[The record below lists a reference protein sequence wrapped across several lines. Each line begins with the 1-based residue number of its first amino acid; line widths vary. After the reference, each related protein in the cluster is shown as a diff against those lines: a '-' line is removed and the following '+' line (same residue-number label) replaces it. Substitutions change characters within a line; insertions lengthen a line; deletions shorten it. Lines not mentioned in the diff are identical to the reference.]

1 MTEFWDITPFSWEGV
16 LLCATCGWLLGIERQ
31 LRGKPVGIRTAILIV
46 LGTYVFM
53 RLAIS
58 LSDNSLDHA
67 RVLGQIVTGV
77 GFLGAGVMMARDG
90 QIQGVTSAAVVW
102 LMAGLGMIIAFDYGR
117 QALLLCGFV
126 LFVLVGID
134 KVETTFSALRKGVH
148 KHWKEKRKK
157 TAKHAKIVD

>member
-1 MTEFWDITPFSWEGV
+1 MTEYWDISPFSWESV
-16 LLCATCGWLLGIERQ
+16 LLCAACGWILGLERQ
-31 LRGKPVGIRTAILIV
+31 LRGKPVGIRTAILII
-46 LGTYVFM
+46 LGTYIFM
-53 RLAIS
+53 RLATS

-90 QIQGVTSAAVVW
+90 QVQGVTSAAVVW

-134 KVETTFSALRKGVH
+134 KVETTFSALRRGVH
-148 KHWKEKRKK
+148 ARWERTRKRPQ
-157 TAKHAKIVD
+157 KIQ

>member
-1 MTEFWDITPFSWEGV
+1 
-16 LLCATCGWLLGIERQ
+16 
-31 LRGKPVGIRTAILIV
+31 
-46 LGTYVFM
+46 M
-53 RLAIS
+53 RLATS

-102 LMAGLGMIIAFDYGR
+102 LMAGLGMVIAFDYWR
-117 QALLLCGFV
+117 QALILCGFV

-134 KVETTFSALRKGVH
+134 KVETTFSSLTKGVH
-148 KHWKEKRKK
+148 KRWERKRKK
-157 TAKHAKIVD
+157 DDILP

>member
-1 MTEFWDITPFSWEGV
+1 MAEFWDISPFSWEGV
-16 LLCATCGWLLGIERQ
+16 LTCAACGWILGLERQ

-53 RLAIS
+53 RLATS
-58 LSDNSLDHA
+58 LSENSLDHA

-77 GFLGAGVMMARDG
+77 GFLGAGVMMSRDG

-134 KVETTFSALRKGVH
+134 KVETTFSSLTKGVH
-148 KHWKEKRKK
+148 KSWEKKRKK
-157 TAKHAKIVD
+157 TDKSINCTD

>member
-1 MTEFWDITPFSWEGV
+1 
-16 LLCATCGWLLGIERQ
+16 LERQ

-58 LSDNSLDHA
+58 LSDNPSDYL

-90 QIQGVTSAAVVW
+90 YVQGVTSASVVW
-102 LMAGLGMIIAFDYGR
+102 LMAGLGLVIAFDFGR
-117 QALLLCGFV
+117 QALLLSGFV
-126 LFVLVGID
+126 VFVLVGID
-134 KVETTFSALRKGVH
+134 KVEATFGSLRRGVH
-148 KHWKEKRKK
+148 KRWSKRTVK
-157 TAKHAKIVD
+157 TQEPRYHK

>member
-1 MTEFWDITPFSWEGV
+1 MFGYDWQGV
-16 LLCATCGWLLGIERQ
+16 WTCAACGWVLGLERQ

-53 RLAIS
+53 RLATS

-90 QIQGVTSAAVVW
+90 QVQGVTSAAVVW

-126 LFVLVGID
+126 LFILVGLD
-134 KVETTFSALRKGVH
+134 KVESTFSALRRGVH
-148 KHWKEKRKK
+148 KKWESTRRKSQK
-157 TAKHAKIVD
+157 SPSQAE